1 MNRVVL
7 TIVSVIILAAAV
19 SAQKIA
25 KPTLTPVDATESQRV
40 LIEEGIRLHD
50 KQDYDSAI
58 KKYELVLAANPDCTL
73 AMYELAMTL
82 YTKGNTEKAVV
93 MAVRGS
99 KYRASELPL
108 FYMTIANA
116 LDDVGKAKEAIEIY
130 RDALAIL
137 KSEKGLGVH
146 LSNIEYNLGVT
157 YVKQKQYKEARTE
170 LKKAVEYNNSYA
182 SPHYLLAEVFVGS
195 HYKVP
200 AFLSAARLVSLE
212 YNTPRTD
219 RAVQIIRSVL
229 KAAEKDEKTGN
240 INIFVDMNAPADEGN
255 FGGIELF
262 LGTLMVVKDDK
273 AKAKTEEEKFADAI
287 DTLIAL
293 IAEDKKL
300 KDTFVGQNYI
310 PFIVEMRL
318 KGHTTAFAHII
329 LYKSGNA
336 GALKWLTQNTPKM
349 TAFLQWAKDYQ
360 LPSK

>member
-1 MNRVVL
+1 L
-7 TIVSVIILAAAV
+7 AIVSIIILTAAV

-25 KPTLTPVDATESQRV
+25 KPTLTPVDATESQRA
-40 LIEEGIRLHD
+40 LIDEGIRLHD

-82 YTKGNTEKAVV
+82 YTKGDTEKAVA

-130 RDALAIL
+130 REALGIL
-137 KSEKGLGVH
+137 KSEKGMDAH
-146 LSNIEYNLGVT
+146 LSSLEYNLGVT

-182 SPHYLLAEVFVGS
+182 SPHYLLAEVFAGS
-195 HYKVP
+195 NYRVP

-212 YNTPRTD
+212 YNSQRTD

-229 KAAEKDEKTGN
+229 KEAKKDEKTGN
-240 INIFVDMNAPADEGN
+240 FNIFLDMNSPADEGD

-262 LGTLMVVKDDK
+262 LGTLMIAKDDK
-273 AKAKTEEEKFADAI
+273 AKARTEEERFTDAV

-293 IAEDKKL
+293 IAENKKL
-300 KDTFVGQNYI
+300 KGTFVGENYI
-310 PFIVEMRL
+310 PFVVEMRS
-318 KGHTTAFAHII
+318 KGHTSAFANIV
-329 LYKSGNA
+329 LYKSGNS
-336 GALKWLTQNTPKM
+336 GALKWLTENTPKM

-360 LPSK
+360 LPAK